1 MLAYIV
7 QLFFPIQTDIIHR
20 IEHASMIIL
29 PTAVNEEIG
38 ACFIGAFDDNKVS
51 EILGLPKN
59 VKPIGIICIGYHD
72 EKPEKLERIDINA
85 LVHYEKYGSSS
96 S

>member
-29 PTAVNEEIG
+29 LTAVNEEIG
-38 ACFIGAFDDNKVS
+38 ACF
-51 EILGLPKN
+51 
-59 VKPIGIICIGYHD
+59 
-72 EKPEKLERIDINA
+72 
-85 LVHYEKYGSSS
+85 
-96 S
+96 